1 MKCGTFR
8 ASRNGAVFVIQ
19 KILVSIAAIALV
31 ACSKSSEEH
40 AATAPSS
47 SKPTADAPAAGG
59 DPCSLIPN
67 ADALIGEP
75 VTAEHASM
83 PNDTVSCHWK
93 AADGRLC
100 GNVTV
105 FGPGWNEVPDVKA
118 NYVAMTSSL
127 KAFGDTQ
134 DVSGIGEEAKAV
146 DGGVLGAQLAFRTST
161 HLALVASGCKSDS
174 QTAPAL
180 AEKLAREVAT
190 HL

>member
-1 MKCGTFR
+1 MML
-8 ASRNGAVFVIQ
+8 
-19 KILVSIAAIALV
+19 KILVSLATIALV
-31 ACSKSSEEH
+31 ACSQSSEER
-40 AATAPSS
+40 AAMQSS
-47 SKPTADAPAAGG
+47 SQPADAPAAGG

-67 ADALIGEP
+67 AEALIGQP
-75 VTAEHASM
+75 VTAAQATM
-83 PNDTVSCHWK
+83 PNQTVSCQWK

-127 KAFGDTQ
+127 KAFGETQ

-146 DGGVLGAQLAFRTST
+146 DGGMLGVQLAFRTSS
-161 HLALVASGCKSDS
+161 HLALVAAGCKSDS
-174 QTAPAL
+174 QTTPAL
-180 AEKLAREVAT
+180 AEQLAREVAA